1 MVNIWLGMLALL
13 VLPFMVLIVRGI
25 REDKEVD
32 RIWRSLESTPSPQ
45 YFTPEMVSALPPPAR
60 RYFLHAIEPG
70 TPLASSVHLKM
81 RGTFRLKKDA
91 AWMQMQAEEII
102 AVLKGFVWK
111 ATIQQGFFKLV
122 GADSYA
128 NQSVHMRFSLWGII
142 PLVNAKSPDIA
153 KSAIARLA
161 LESIWLP
168 SALLPQQGVNWE
180 MVDDRTVKASLEID
194 GEPITLTLVV
204 DTEGRLLEV
213 SMLRWSDQAERGV
226 FRYIPCGGTV
236 QAEQTFGG
244 FTIPSQM
251 SAGYWFGTERYWD
264 FFRATIESAQ
274 FS

>member
-13 VLPFMVLIVRGI
+13 VLAFIVLLVKGI

-32 RIWRSLESTPSPQ
+32 RIWRSLESTPSHER
-45 YFTPEMVSALPPPAR
+45 FTPEMVSALPPPAR
-60 RYFLHAIEPG
+60 RYFLHAIAPG

-81 RGTFRLKKDA
+81 RGTFRLKEDA
-91 AWMQMQAEEII
+91 EWMQMQAEEII

-111 ATIQQGFFKLV
+111 ATIQQGFFKMV

-128 NQSVHMRFSLWGII
+128 NQSLYMRFSLWGII

-168 SALLPQQGVNWE
+168 SALLPQHGVSWE
-180 MVDDRTVKASLEID
+180 MVDDSRVKASLKID

-226 FRYIPCGGTV
+226 FSYIPCGGTV

-251 SAGYWFGTERYWD
+251 SAGYWFGTERYWN